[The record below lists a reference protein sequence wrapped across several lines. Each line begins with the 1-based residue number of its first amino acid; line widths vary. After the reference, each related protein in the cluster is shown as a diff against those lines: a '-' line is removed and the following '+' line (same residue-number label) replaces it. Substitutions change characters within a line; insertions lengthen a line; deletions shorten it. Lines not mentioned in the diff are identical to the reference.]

1 MARGSERSRTGRQ
14 EVAGAMMSAEEMKQ
28 RVDEFGD
35 RLQQL
40 QSEEVEACQEW
51 LHELENRHE
60 RLKSALEEYIKWL
73 TMAGKQVQSN
83 YQNLRE
89 YVSAW
94 AELTTAFNRVFNKGQ
109 ERRRE
114 KVQETSRDQ
123 ELDAGDQTDQT
134 DGKAHEER
142 DRIGTK

>member
-1 MARGSERSRTGRQ
+1 MPGGG
-14 EVAGAMMSAEEMKQ
+14 GAMMSAEEMKQ

-51 LHELENRHE
+51 LHEIENRHE

-73 TMAGKQVQSN
+73 TMAGEQMLSN

-89 YVSAW
+89 YVSDW

-109 ERRRE
+109 EKERQRE
-114 KVQETSRDQ
+114 KVEEIHRDYP
-123 ELDAGDQTDQT
+123 DAGEEAEAR
-134 DGKAHEER
+134 DGKAYEEP
-142 DRIGTK
+142 IQ